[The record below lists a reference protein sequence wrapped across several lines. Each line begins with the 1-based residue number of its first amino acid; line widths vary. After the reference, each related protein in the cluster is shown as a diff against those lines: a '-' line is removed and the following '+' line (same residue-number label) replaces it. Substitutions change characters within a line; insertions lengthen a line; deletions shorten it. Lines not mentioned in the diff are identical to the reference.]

1 MSKVKIDRK
10 QLRRERANKQKTIVE
25 IVDEEHK
32 DLEEVQEPEPVEKSE
47 PVQKKKRQYKKKVN
61 KE

>member
-1 MSKVKIDRK
+1 MNKSKVDRK
-10 QLRRERANKQKTIVE
+10 LLRRERLNNKQKTIVE

-32 DLEEVQEPEPVEKSE
+32 DVPSE
-47 PVQKKKRQYKKKVN
+47 PVQKPVEKKKRQYKKKVN